1 MRKIFILFFLLVF
14 VFNLNNTVFSEVKNF
29 KITSPDLVLKNIPFE
44 LKITAIDSAGEKL
57 SSFNE
62 FVKLDNI
69 RLFEDSL
76 KQIMLKLENG
86 EITVKNA
93 VVDFTGK
100 SNIILNYKN
109 ISVQNTITSIPGI
122 LSILPPLLAILL
134 ALIMREVVVSLF
146 AGVWLGAFL
155 LYDYNLFGSILR
167 VVDHFIINSIN
178 STSHIQIIVFSLL
191 FGGMVGVISR
201 NGGGVGIANL
211 VTKFAKTPRTGQ
223 ISAWGLSFLFFF
235 DDYANVLIRGN
246 LMRPIT
252 DKLKVSREKLSFI
265 VDAGAATVASI
276 FIISTWIG
284 YEIGLIEQGI
294 KIIGSSQDA
303 YSVFIATI
311 PYRFYP
317 ILTLIFVFMIAIT
330 NRDFGSM
337 LSAERRA
344 RYEAKVVRDGAELA
358 ANLAAISDD
367 IIDLKKCKWYNGLIP
382 IIAVIIIALGG
393 LYYTGVNALKSQGI
407 TEYSI
412 SEIIS
417 KSDSY
422 SALLWASFSGGF
434 IAIILSIV
442 QKILNLKSAIVAWFE
457 GIKSMMLAILILVM
471 AWSIGN
477 VAEELHTANYLVQ
490 ILRGTLDP
498 HFLPVLT
505 FLIAAIVSF
514 ATGTSWGTMAIMMPL
529 VIPLGYT
536 LSIEAGF
543 THNEV
548 NLILHGNISSVLAGS
563 VFGDHCSPISDTTI
577 MSSMASACDHIDH
590 VRTQLPYAILVAV
603 VGMLVGDIPTAYGLS
618 PYISIILGALI
629 LLSTLYIIGRKV
641 N

>member
-1 MRKIFILFFLLVF
+1 MRKILILFLLLVF

-29 KITSPDLVLKNIPFE
+29 KITSPDLVLKNVPFE

-62 FVKLDNI
+62 LVKLDNI

-76 KQIMLKLENG
+76 KQINLKLENG

-134 ALIMREVVVSLF
+134 ALIIREVVVSLF

-211 VTKFAKTPRTGQ
+211 VTEFAKTPRTGQ

-246 LMRPIT
+246 LIRPIT

-284 YEIGLIEQGI
+284 YEIGLIEQGL
-294 KIIGSSQDA
+294 KIIGSSEDA

-330 NRDFGSM
+330 KRDFGSM

-344 RYEAKVVRDGAELA
+344 RYEGKVVRDGAELA
-358 ANLAAISDD
+358 ANLTAIPEDN
-367 IIDLKKCKWYNGLIP
+367 IDLKKCKWYNGLIP

-457 GIKSMMLAILILVM
+457 GIKSMMLAILIMVL

-548 NLILHGNISSVLAGS
+548 ILILHGNISSVLAGS